1 MRLNSLAFWFCFLLI
16 PSLVIA
22 HSGRTDSKG
31 CHTNRKTGEYHCH
44 NKKSPST
51 SQNSTQTH
59 YKESVYQKA
68 WCLRNRGQ
76 VEVVLPDKTRADC
89 ITDTHAIEF
98 DYGRKW
104 AEAIGQ
110 ALYYSIQTGKQPGI
124 VLILENEKDYKFW
137 IRLNTVI
144 DHFGLKVKTWNM
156 GPEDL

>member
-1 MRLNSLAFWFCFLLI
+1 MAFLILLI

-31 CHTNRKTGEYHCH
+31 CHTNRKTGDYHCH
-44 NKKSPST
+44 NKTPST
-51 SQNSTQTH
+51 SQSH

-68 WCLRNRGQ
+68 WCLRSGGQ

-89 ITDTHAIEF
+89 ITETHAIEF
-98 DYGRKW
+98 DFGRKW

-124 VLILENEKDYKFW
+124 VLILEKEKDYKFW

-144 DHFGLKVKTWNM
+144 DHFGLKVKTWKV